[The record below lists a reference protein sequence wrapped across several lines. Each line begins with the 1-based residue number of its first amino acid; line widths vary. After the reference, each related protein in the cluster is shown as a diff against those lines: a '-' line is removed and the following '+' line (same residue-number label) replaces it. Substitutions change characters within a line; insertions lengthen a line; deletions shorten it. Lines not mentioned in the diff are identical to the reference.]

1 VVHFVLALKLALA
14 VSAETTLIGVHLL
27 YVVCGIGFAR
37 CPLADAAAGS
47 VQASIE
53 TVTLGVLV
61 SPLLLVSGCL
71 FLVCFVVGPVS
82 LELSFGVLLRAW
94 ALMRSRLAS

>member
-1 VVHFVLALKLALA
+1 MVHFVLALKLALA
-14 VSAETTLIGVHLL
+14 VSAETALIGVHLL
-27 YVVCGIGFAR
+27 YVVCR